1 VRIATSI
8 FLVIAWISLS
18 VARAENEK
26 PLHPEV
32 QQWLDEIDK
41 IQNNSGCDTG
51 VHLKSL
57 LKDLHATNIIRAIGK
72 YYEEGGDCVPK
83 APVRALQI
91 YQRAADINV
100 NYMFSL
106 LAARVHGSAAAQ
118 PQIADKSDYYYW
130 RVAIDPF
137 MHKHKNQK
145 LVFEELLSSDEIPLG
160 LENALKDNPP
170 IQKDFENGA
179 AHLAIAKKIMN
190 DQIEWVGKTMAT
202 EYWLIN
208 AAYECPKEAYYDL
221 AQLYFK
227 DPDDELSDAQGV
239 KFLLRSAGSGNPK
252 AMRDIGLDAELALR
266 YGARPY
272 TEYAAARVYMF
283 LWAAQTHGEEVG
295 SAIQNLENR
304 MSGETIAAAQKEARK
319 LGLTR
324 R

>member
-1 VRIATSI
+1 MRTAI
-8 FLVIAWISLS
+8 LVLLSIAWISLS
-18 VARAENEK
+18 VAHAESEK
-26 PLHPEV
+26 ALHPEV

-51 VHLKSL
+51 IHLKSS

-83 APVRALQI
+83 TPIRALQI

-106 LAARVHGSAAAQ
+106 LAARVHDSAAAQ
-118 PQIADKSDYYYW
+118 PQIPNKSDYYYW

-137 MHKHKNQK
+137 MHEYKNQK
-145 LVFEELLSSDEIPLG
+145 LVFEELLSSNEIPLG
-160 LENALKDNPP
+160 LKNALKDIPP

-179 AHLAIAKKIMN
+179 AHLAIAKKIIN
-190 DQIEWVGKTMAT
+190 DKPEWVGKTMAT
-202 EYWLIN
+202 EYWLIK
-208 AAYECPKEAYYDL
+208 AAYEYPKEAYYDL

-227 DPDDELSDAQGV
+227 DPDDELSDVQGTQ
-239 KFLLRSAGSGNPK
+239 FLLRSAGSGNPK
-252 AMRDIGLDAELALR
+252 GMRDIGLDAELALR
-266 YGARPY
+266 YGFRPY

-295 SAIQNLENR
+295 SAIQNIENR
-304 MSGETIAAAQKEARK
+304 ISREAIAAAKEEARK
-319 LGLTR
+319 LGLTKR
-324 R
+324 